1 VTPPLAARPHLHPS
15 SVPPPLTSQVPLS
28 SAPLQVVPGLHPAP
42 FGALSPPRA
51 ARDRPETQRTTPLPH
66 DPRSAQAQR
75 ALAVRESSAPET
87 VMSNQTSHVTV
98 VILVILAAAL
108 AATAVYFVLPL
119 LT

>member
-1 VTPPLAARPHLHPS
+1 
-15 SVPPPLTSQVPLS
+15 VPPPLTSPLPLS
-28 SAPLQVVPGLHPAP
+28 SAPLPFVPSFHPTP
-42 FGALSPPRA
+42 FGAPGSTRA
-51 ARDRPETQRTTPLPH
+51 ARDRPETQRTTPLPL
-66 DPRSAQAQR
+66 DPRSAGAQQPVAER
-75 ALAVRESSAPET
+75 ASSAPET